1 MKKNPSGLLARDC
14 NMVRTKLFNSK
25 DLNNKFSKYS
35 STSLDNLANAANTMQ
50 DNFLP
55 FHHIIT
61 ALIGG
66 DRRQHNGLIICQK
79 KTYIVF

>member
-1 MKKNPSGLLARDC
+1 
-14 NMVRTKLFNSK
+14 MVRTKLFNSK

-35 STSLDNLANAANTMQ
+35 STSLDNLANTMQ